1 MTFMNFA
8 MHKLS
13 ARMNLQDVLITLCSH
28 GWITKIRL
36 EEIVKALQVHKFQE
50 YSKHKVEDIDTAP
63 MKAGHVRIDLKAAG
77 VNFPDILM
85 CEGKYQA
92 KPPFPF
98 IPGGEAAGIIT
109 EVAEDV
115 KHLKVGDRVAYL
127 GQLGAFAT
135 QVLAPAQ
142 FVGPIGDLP
151 FDIAAGLVLVY
162 GTSYYAL
169 KQRADLKAGETLV
182 VLGAAGGV
190 GLAAVELGK
199 AMGARVIACASTD
212 EKLEICR
219 KHGADE
225 VLNYSGDID
234 LKKAIKEFG
243 GADVLYDPVGDKFAE
258 PCVRAMKWGGRYLV
272 IGFAAGDIPKIPL
285 NLVLLKSIDIR
296 GVFWGA
302 WTQRDPKG
310 HMGNIAEIMQML
322 QSGKINPRIS
332 NHYPLEKFADAF
344 DELTSRKAMGKVILT
359 ME

>member
-1 MTFMNFA
+1 M
-8 MHKLS
+8 
-13 ARMNLQDVLITLCSH
+13 R
-28 GWITKIRL
+28 
-36 EEIVKALQVHKFQE
+36 ALNVHKFQD
-50 YSKHKVEDIDTAP
+50 YHKHAVEDVTPSP
-63 MKAGHVRIDLKAAG
+63 MKPGHVRIALKAAG
-77 VNFPDILM
+77 VNFPDILIA
-85 CEGKYQA
+85 EGKYQA
-92 KPPFPF
+92 QPPFPF
-98 IPGGEAAGIIT
+98 IPGGEAAGVIS

-127 GQLGAFAT
+127 GQVGAFAT
-135 QVLAPAQ
+135 EVLAPVAV
-142 FVGPIGDLP
+142 VGPIGDMP

-169 KQRADLKAGETLV
+169 KQRANLQPGETLV

-212 EKLEICR
+212 EKLAVCKE
-219 KHGADE
+219 HGADE
-225 VLNYSGDID
+225 GINYSNDMD
-234 LKKAIKEFG
+234 LKKAIKELG

-258 PCVRAMKWGGRYLV
+258 PCVRAMNWGGRYMV
-272 IGFAAGDIPKIPL
+272 IGFAAGDIPRIPL
-285 NLVLLKSIDIR
+285 NLCLLKSIDIR

-302 WTQRDPKG
+302 WTQRDPKA

-322 QSGKINPRIS
+322 QTGQIKPRIS

-359 ME
+359 MGE